1 MSALLVAF
9 FSFLAAT
16 SLLVL
21 LVFLTMAIQTSP
33 QALVRKRLI
42 AVGQKAHASR
52 AEIRSLLRNRSYSEI
67 PWLNRLLARLD
78 FSRNINVILERANLD
93 VTPGLFLLSTVL
105 CGALLVTLLSLLGQN
120 FSLALLAG
128 LLLSCVPYLYVKRLA
143 SKRLRRFLEQMPDGL
158 DMISQG
164 LQAGMGLTHAIIFVA
179 KEMADPLGT
188 EFSIYMEEL
197 NLGLP
202 LSDSLRNLQERI
214 PLQEVRLLSTAMMV
228 QKEIGGSLG
237 ELLTKLGE
245 VIRDRFRIERQI
257 KSLTAQNRMSAWV
270 VSSLPPLFAV
280 FMYAMDSN
288 LMIETWSNP
297 IGKSMLLAA
306 VGLELMGILVFRRL
320 LRIHI

>member
-1 MSALLVAF
+1 MSAFLAAF

-21 LVFLTMAIQTSP
+21 MVLLAMAVQTSS
-33 QALVRKRLI
+33 QALIRKRLI
-42 AVGQKAHASR
+42 AVGQKPYASR
-52 AEIRSLLRNRSYSEI
+52 AEIRDLLRNRSYSEI
-67 PWLNRLLARLD
+67 PWLNRFLARLD
-78 FSRNINVILERANLD
+78 FSRTINVLLERANLD
-93 VTPGLFLLSTVL
+93 ITPGFFLLSAVL
-105 CGALLVTLLSLLGQN
+105 CGALLVVLLSLLGQ
-120 FSLALLAG
+120 SLSVAFLAG
-128 LLLSCVPYLYVKRLA
+128 LLLSLVPYLYVKRLA

-164 LQAGMGLTHAIIFVA
+164 LQAGMGLTHAITFVA
-179 KEMADPLGT
+179 KEMPDPLGT
-188 EFSIYMEEL
+188 EFSVYMEEL

-202 LSDSLRNLQERI
+202 LSDSLKNLQERI

-237 ELLTKLGE
+237 ELLTKLAD

-257 KSLTAQNRMSAWV
+257 KSLTAQNRISAWV
-270 VSSLPPLFAV
+270 VSSLPPFLAA
-280 FMYAMDSN
+280 FMYAMDKN

-306 VGLELMGILVFRRL
+306 VGLELIGILVFRRF